1 MVTETHFTVKQLA
14 DVAGV
19 SARTLHY
26 YDEIGLLKP
35 ARDPGNGYRIYAYP
49 ALLRLQ
55 QILFLRELG
64 FSLDDIQTIL
74 DQPGFDLLPAL
85 EQHRQTLKERQER
98 LEHLLLTVERTI
110 LHLRG
115 SIEMES
121 KELFEGFSAE
131 KQKEYEEEIRQ
142 RYGEENLRVSR
153 QRWGSYSEE
162 KKRQIMEEGGV
173 NYQALVAA
181 MPYGPAS
188 PQAQEGVARWHQ
200 HLRYFN
206 EPTTEVLLGLGDLYN
221 EDPRFAAFFQ
231 RIHPVLADFMRQAIQ
246 IYCQGK

>member
-188 PQAQEGVARWHQ
+188 PQAQEGVVRWHQ
-200 HLRYFN
+200 HLRYFY

-231 RIHPVLADFMRQAIQ
+231 RIHPDLADFMRQAIQ